1 MINRS
6 RGYAG
11 AIAFGLI
18 CIAPVACGRSDRA
31 PTTADTRETA
41 YRANN
46 RGVGLLEQFAYDR
59 AIAAFQEALQID
71 SAVRLARINLAI
83 AQFYAGRTQEAA
95 ASAREAQQDY
105 PDAPEPSYLLGLIA
119 RADNQPGEAVRQ
131 FERVLRVDPDDPGAR
146 INLAMVLLDQ
156 RRYTEAA
163 TLAESAL
170 AIEPY
175 NATAAYTAAMAFTR
189 MGEANAGAVSMRR
202 ALQRFEQLRA
212 APYALTYSQS
222 YLEQGRYAE
231 AVPSTGAEAGLASTA
246 MPAVTFTDVTTTL
259 LGPAAPSGDATTG
272 AVTLADID
280 DDGDLDL
287 LGGGASLRLLR
298 NDRSRFVDISAG
310 VFPATVAGIIGVV
323 AGDLNN
329 DRRADVLVLTA
340 EGAQLLIQN
349 ADGRFAPA
357 HRLGG
362 PRGWAQ
368 TGALADIDHDGDLD
382 ALVAGTMVV
391 MLRNNGNGTFTDITA
406 AARIVAAG
414 GGAVAVAPT
423 DLDNRR
429 DVDFVIMTRARGP
442 MLFRNLRTGAFEDAG
457 ALGGAPDSADY
468 TSLAAGD
475 VNKDG
480 FTDLLLGRESA
491 PAVWMLSDR
500 AGRYR
505 ASDAPGATRGMTAA
519 QLVDYDND
527 GLVDLFAVADGR
539 PHAFR
544 NVGSGWQEHAAAVT
558 ALQSAASPQSP
569 VRVVAAGDLDQD
581 GDTDLASVLQG
592 GALRIWR
599 NEGGNANRAVQV
611 ALTGR
616 ASNRAGIGA
625 KIEVRAGSLYQRVET
640 SAATPPVTAADITIG
655 LGSRAG
661 ADAIRVLWPS
671 GVLQTEIPAR
681 ASGALARMPLTELDR
696 TPSSCPFLFTWNGD
710 DFEFVTDFLGGGE
723 MGYLEAPP
731 AHRNTPDP
739 DEYVRITDAQLRER
753 DGRFELRVTNE
764 LEEVL
769 FLDHLAL
776 IPMAHA
782 ADTDVFPDEALR
794 VRPASAKTYT
804 VRLARPPRVA
814 VDDHGHDVVAALS
827 RRDRTFVDD
836 FALLGVRGY
845 AAEHALTVDLAGA
858 PPPAARERTVL
869 LLTGWSDYAF
879 SSDNVRAHQ
888 AGLTLMPPALQVETS
903 GGSWQTVDADMGFPV
918 GRPQTLVLDVTAY
931 AARRVRILTS
941 MRIYWDQVLVGIA
954 TVDTRVPSPVS
965 VLNADLRWRGFSKE
979 ESIGGRPLSY
989 DYRSV
994 SDATPWKLMPGRYT
1008 REGDVREL
1016 LAAADDRFVIARP
1029 GDELVLSFDASALRP
1044 LPQGMRRTF
1053 FLYSVGFSKEM
1064 DLHSASPDVVQPIP
1078 FRAMRTYPFTWPE
1091 RYPHPYDLETFHTRP
1106 VPRAIPTLL
1115 SEDIRK

>member
-1 MINRS
+1 MTGCAR
-6 RGYAG
+6 RYA
-11 AIAFGLI
+11 ATIVLALI
-18 CIAPVACGRSDRA
+18 GVVPVACGRSERA
-31 PTTADTRETA
+31 PTAADTREAA

-46 RGVGLLEQFAYDR
+46 RGVGLLEQFAHDQ
-59 AIAAFQEALQID
+59 AITAFQEALRID
-71 SAVRLARINLAI
+71 PAVRLARINLAI
-83 AQFYAGRTQEAA
+83 AQFYAGRTEEAA
-95 ASAREAQQDY
+95 VSAREAQQDY

-119 RADNQPGEAVRQ
+119 RAGNQPDEAVRQ

-146 INLAMVLLDQ
+146 INLAMVLLDE
-156 RRYTEAA
+156 RRYKESA

-175 NATAAYTAAMAFTR
+175 NATAAYTAAMAITR
-189 MGEANAGAVSMRR
+189 MGDANAGAR

-212 APYALTYSQS
+212 APYAVTYSQS

-231 AVPSTGAEAGLASTA
+231 AVPSTGAEADLASTE
-246 MPAVTFTDVTTTL
+246 MPAVTFADVTATM
-259 LGPAAPSGDATTG
+259 LGPDTPSPGAAPG

-280 DDGDLDL
+280 GDGDLDVV
-287 LGGGASLRLLR
+287 GGGATLRLFR

-310 VFPATVAGIIGVV
+310 GLPSPVAGIVGVV

-329 DRRADVLVLTA
+329 DRRSDLLVLTA
-340 EGAQLLIQN
+340 EAAQLLVQN
-349 ADGRFAPA
+349 ADGRFVSA
-357 HRLGG
+357 HRRGG
-362 PRGWAQ
+362 PRGWAR
-368 TGALADIDHDGDLD
+368 TAALADIDHDGDLD
-382 ALVAGTMVV
+382 ALVAGSEAV
-391 MLRNNGNGTFTDITA
+391 MLRNNGNGTFTDVTA
-406 AARIVAAG
+406 ATRIAVAG

-423 DLDNRR
+423 DFDNRR
-429 DVDFVIMTRARGP
+429 DVDFVILPRTPRP
-442 MLFRNLRTGAFEDAG
+442 MVFRNLRTGAFEDAG
-457 ALGGAPDSADY
+457 ALGGAPDATDY
-468 TSLAAGD
+468 ASLAAGD

-558 ALQSAASPQSP
+558 ALQSAAPPQSP
-569 VRVVAAGDLDQD
+569 VRAVAAGDLDQD
-581 GDTDLASVLQG
+581 GDTDLVSVLQG

-599 NEGGNANRAVQV
+599 NEGGSANRAVQV

-625 KIEVRAGSLYQRVET
+625 KIELRAGSLYQRVET
-640 SAATPPVTAADITIG
+640 SAATPPVTPADVTFG

-671 GVLQTEIPAR
+671 GVLQSEIPA
-681 ASGALARMPLTELDR
+681 ATAAALARVALTELNR
-696 TPSSCPFLFTWNGD
+696 APSSCPYLFTWNGEQ
-710 DFEFVTDFLGGGE
+710 FEFVTDFLGGGE

-753 DGRFELRVTNE
+753 NGRFEIRVTNE

-776 IPMAHA
+776 IPVTHA
-782 ADTDVFPDEALR
+782 ADADVFPDEALR
-794 VRPASAKTYT
+794 TRPPSAKTYM
-804 VRLARPPRVA
+804 VRQAQPPRAA
-814 VDDHGHDVVAALS
+814 VDEHGHDVVAALS

-845 AAEHALTVDLAGA
+845 AGEHTLTLDLAGA
-858 PPPAARERTVL
+858 PPRAAGERTVL

-888 AGLTLMPPALQVETS
+888 AGLTLMPPVLQVETS
-903 GGSWQTVDADMGFPV
+903 AGSWLTVNADVGIPV
-918 GRPQTLVLDVTAY
+918 GRPQTLVLDVTPY
-931 AARRVRILTS
+931 TPRRVRILTS
-941 MRIYWDQVLVGIA
+941 MRIYWDQVLVGNA
-954 TVDTRVPSPVS
+954 TIDTRVPSPVS
-965 VLNADLRWRGFSKE
+965 LLNADLRWRGFSNDV
-979 ESIGGRPLSY
+979 SIDGQPLSY

-994 SDATPWKLMPGRYT
+994 SHAIPWKLMPGRYT
-1008 REGDVREL
+1008 REGDVLEL
-1016 LAAADDRFVIARP
+1016 LGAADDRFVIARP
-1029 GDELVLSFDASALRP
+1029 GDELVLSFDASALPP
-1044 LPQGMRRTF
+1044 LDHGRRRTF
-1053 FLYSVGFSKEM
+1053 LLYSVGFSKEM
-1064 DLHSASPDVVQPIP
+1064 DLHSASPDVVGPIP
-1078 FRAMRTYPFTWPE
+1078 FRAMRTYPFAWPD
-1091 RYPHPYDLETFHTRP
+1091 RYPHQRDFETFHTRP